1 MNKHLFVLEKLK
13 RYLTMKN
20 NKPYNNEGF
29 GVAYMLLLFFILIFP
44 AIILFISLGTWDT
57 FVRMHIPDGDCW
69 ENAKHERVCKP
80 TANCKIG
87 RNFCD

>member
-1 MNKHLFVLEKLK
+1 MNKHLFVLGKLE

-20 NKPYNNEGF
+20 NEPYNNEGF

-69 ENAKHERVCKP
+69 ENAKHERV
-80 TANCKIG
+80 
-87 RNFCD
+87 

>member
-1 MNKHLFVLEKLK
+1 MNKHLFVLGKLE

-20 NKPYNNEGF
+20 NEPYNNEGF

>member
-1 MNKHLFVLEKLK
+1 MSNE
-13 RYLTMKN
+13 
-20 NKPYNNEGF
+20 PYNNEGF

-69 ENAKHERVCKP
+69 ENSKHERVCKP